1 MTLMTGAKVRLVA
14 KYDPAALAKAIAER
28 GVTIV
33 NGVPA
38 TYQRLLEYKRI
49 AGLPRLNRG
58 SLRLIAVA
66 GAPLDPDLK
75 RRGGQ
80 GVRVPPLQRQ
90 RLTQRAPGNF
100 GGCIAHPRG
109 HQAVRPPVGG

>member
-14 KYDPAALAKAIAER
+14 KYDPAALAKAIAQE

-66 GAPLDPDLK
+66 GAPLYPDLK
-75 RRGGQ
+75 RRGEQ
-80 GVRVPPLQRQ
+80 GGR
-90 RLTQRAPGNF
+90 RAPLKRAGLPQSAPGDF
-100 GGCIAHPRG
+100 GGWIAPPR
-109 HQAVRPPVGG
+109 